1 MDLICSA
8 AELEGVVGAR
18 RLPVMMKTID
28 RLDPHCVA
36 LLARSPSAV
45 LGYADGEHHLRTEAI
60 GGAPGFAEPLNPSRL
75 RLPLPSAA
83 APGTGAALLVLLPG
97 WRETLRINGHLD
109 ENGLVVREAF
119 LHCGKAVIRS
129 DLWGR
134 STGAPNGDT
143 SAEDPELGPEA
154 AAFLA
159 TAPFATVTSRDRDGN
174 ADTSPRGDLPGVL
187 RQIGPTTI
195 AIADRPGNKRTDTFH
210 NLVDDP
216 EVAILAMTPGDER
229 TLEISGTA
237 TISTDPALRE
247 SMSERNRAP
256 KVVLLVEV
264 TRARLAASAAVRD
277 ARLWNRDQ
285 HIDPAELPRPS
296 AIWADHVKLNGT
308 RGTAA
313 RAVRAAA
320 NERLL
325 RTGLSLDYK
334 QNL

>member
-1 MDLICSA
+1 MDSICSA

-28 RLDPHCVA
+28 RLDSHCVT
-36 LLARSPSAV
+36 LLERSPAAV
-45 LGYADGEHHLRTEAI
+45 LGCADREQNLRAEAI
-60 GGAPGFAEPLNPSRL
+60 GGVPGFAEALSPSHL

-97 WRETLRINGHLD
+97 WRETLRINGYLD
-109 ENGLVVREAF
+109 DGGLVVQEAF

-134 STGAPNGDT
+134 HPGEPDAGTTADST
-143 SAEDPELGPEA
+143 ELGPET
-154 AAFLA
+154 AAFLS
-159 TAPFATVTSRDRDGN
+159 TAPFATITSRDGGGN
-174 ADTSPRGDLPGVL
+174 ADTSPRGDLPGVI
-187 RQIGPTTI
+187 RPVGPTTI

-210 NLVDDP
+210 NLVDNP
-216 EVAILAMTPGDER
+216 EVAILAMKPGDDR

-237 TISTDPALRE
+237 SISTDPALRE
-247 SMSERNRAP
+247 SMSERNRAS

-264 TRARLAASAAVRD
+264 TRARLATSAAVRD
-277 ARLWNRDQ
+277 ARLWNRD
-285 HIDPAELPRPS
+285 HHVDPAELPRPS
-296 AIWADHVKLNGT
+296 AIWADHVKLNDT

-325 RTGLSLDYK
+325 RTGLNLDYK